1 MSAVENV
8 VSRANF
14 AMLRKQKLSLVR
26 RMFKLN
32 KRKHLTN
39 EEKDEHDYLQGII
52 NFLDA
57 IQDAVVEDG
66 IKTERQVFGK
76 MED

>member
-57 IQDAVVEDG
+57 IQDAVVKDG